1 METTFIK
8 TILLVDDDLDD
19 QDYFREALRIVD
31 PSITLYTAKD
41 GINAIEQLEKITPD
55 IILLDLNMPRMNGVE
70 CLREL
75 KKSEELSDIP
85 VIIYSAFLCT
95 YDRNEV
101 VSMGVR
107 QFIKKEISFKDT
119 VNTIR
124 QALRMAVAERDVAS
138 NEAGQ
143 PEIAA

>member
-1 METTFIK
+1 METFIK
-8 TILLVDDDLDD
+8 SILLVDDDLDD
-19 QDYFREALRIVD
+19 QDYFREALRIAD
-31 PSITLYTAKD
+31 PSIVLYTAKD
-41 GINAIEQLEKITPD
+41 GVNAMEQLQKITPD

-75 KKSEELSDIP
+75 KKTEALSDIP
-85 VIIYSAFLCT
+85 VIIYSSFLCT

-107 QFIKKEISFKDT
+107 QFLKKEITFKET

-124 QALRMAVAERDVAS
+124 QALRLAAAEKDVAS
-138 NEAGQ
+138 NQAGA